1 MKKIA
6 ILGSTGSIGTQ
17 TVDILPSIEAEVV
30 ALTTNRRIGL
40 LEEQARALH
49 PKMVCAFD
57 ENAAKELRVKL
68 ADTDIEVLTGMD
80 GLIACA
86 SESGADIVV
95 TAVVGMVGLLPTLAA
110 INAGKDIALANKETL
125 VCAGGIVMEAARKK
139 GVRILPVDSEH
150 SAIFQCVQAANGNPV
165 SKILL
170 TASGGPFFGKKFEE
184 MRGMTREQAL
194 AHPNWSMGAK
204 ITIDSATMM
213 NKGLE
218 LIEAMWLY
226 DLPPEDIEIVVH
238 RESIVHSAVEFAD
251 GAVIAQLG
259 LPDMRLPIQ
268 LALTWPERVPCKV
281 PRMSLAE
288 VAKLTFF
295 AVCSSTEGSAL
306 PRSRSAFRTHWTAS
320 RTGRTSHSTTCS
332 PPTEPHA
339 SSFWAETADPERRQL
354 CRYFQSFW
362 PFWPSACWSSC
373 MNSAILSPPSAA
385 ACRSMNSGSAWVRPF
400 SSTNITA
407 RCTA

>member
-17 TVDILPSIEAEVV
+17 TVDILPSIDAEVV
-30 ALTTNRRIGL
+30 ALTTNRRINL

-49 PKMVCAFD
+49 PKMVCAMD
-57 ENAAKELRVKL
+57 ENAAKELKIKL
-68 ADTDIEVLTGMD
+68 ADTNIEVLTGMD

-86 SESGADIVV
+86 AESGADIVV
-95 TAVVGMVGLLPTLAA
+95 TAVVGMVGLLPTMAA
-110 INAGKDIALANKETL
+110 IKAGKDIALANKETL
-125 VCAGGIVMEAARKK
+125 VCAGGLVMGAAKQY

-150 SAIFQCVQAANGNPV
+150 SAIFQCVQAANGNPID
-165 SKILL
+165 KILL

-268 LALTWPERVPCKV
+268 LALTWPQRVPCKV

-288 VAKLTFF
+288 VAKLTFYAPDYEAF
-295 AVCSSTEGSAL
+295 PALNLAKHAASLKGDRGAVLNGANEAAVGLFLNGKIGFTDIAERVAYAL
-306 PRSRSAFRTHWTAS
+306 DTIPYKKDITLDDVLA
-320 RTGRTSHSTTCS
+320 
-332 PPTEPHA
+332 
-339 SSFWAETADPERRQL
+339 ADK
-354 CRYFQSFW
+354 
-362 PFWPSACWSSC
+362 
-373 MNSAILSPPSAA
+373 AA
-385 ACRSMNSGSAWVRPF
+385 REIVLG
-400 SSTNITA
+400 
-407 RCTA
+407 

>member
-17 TVDILPSIEAEVV
+17 TVDILPSIDAEVV
-30 ALTTNRRIGL
+30 ALTTNRRINL

-49 PKMVCAFD
+49 PKMVCAMD
-57 ENAAKELRVKL
+57 ENAAKELKIKL

-86 SESGADIVV
+86 AESGADIVV
-95 TAVVGMVGLLPTLAA
+95 TAVVGMVGLLPTMAA
-110 INAGKDIALANKETL
+110 IKAGKDIALANKETL
-125 VCAGGIVMEAARKK
+125 VCAGGLVMSAAKQY

-150 SAIFQCVQAANGNPV
+150 SAIFQCVQAANGNPID
-165 SKILL
+165 KILL
-170 TASGGPFFGKKFEE
+170 TASGGPFFGKKIEE

-238 RESIVHSAVEFAD
+238 RESIVHSAVEFTD

-268 LALTWPERVPCKV
+268 LALTWPQRVPCKV

-288 VAKLTFF
+288 VAKLTFYAPDYEAF
-295 AVCSSTEGSAL
+295 PALNLAKHAASLKGDRGAVLNGANEAAVGLFLNDKIGFTDIAERVAYAL
-306 PRSRSAFRTHWTAS
+306 DTIPYKKDITLDDVLA
-320 RTGRTSHSTTCS
+320 
-332 PPTEPHA
+332 
-339 SSFWAETADPERRQL
+339 ADK
-354 CRYFQSFW
+354 
-362 PFWPSACWSSC
+362 
-373 MNSAILSPPSAA
+373 AA
-385 ACRSMNSGSAWVRPF
+385 REIVLG
-400 SSTNITA
+400 
-407 RCTA
+407 

>member
-17 TVDILPSIEAEVV
+17 TVDILPSIDAEVV
-30 ALTTNRRIGL
+30 ALTTNRRINL

-49 PKMVCAFD
+49 PKMVCAMD
-57 ENAAKELRVKL
+57 ESAAKELKIKL

-86 SESGADIVV
+86 AESGADIVV
-95 TAVVGMVGLLPTLAA
+95 TAVVGMVGLLPTMAA
-110 INAGKDIALANKETL
+110 IKAGKDIALANKETL
-125 VCAGGIVMEAARKK
+125 VCAGGLVMSAAKQY

-150 SAIFQCVQAANGNPV
+150 SAIFQCVQAANGNPID
-165 SKILL
+165 KILL
-170 TASGGPFFGKKFEE
+170 TASGGPFFGKKIEE

-194 AHPNWSMGAK
+194 AHPNWSMGEK

-268 LALTWPERVPCKV
+268 LALTWPQRVPCKV

-288 VAKLTFF
+288 VAKLTFYAPDYEAF
-295 AVCSSTEGSAL
+295 PALNLAKHAASLKGDRGAVLNGANEAAVGLFLNDKIGFTDIAERVAYAL
-306 PRSRSAFRTHWTAS
+306 DTIPYKKDITLDDVLA
-320 RTGRTSHSTTCS
+320 
-332 PPTEPHA
+332 
-339 SSFWAETADPERRQL
+339 ADK
-354 CRYFQSFW
+354 
-362 PFWPSACWSSC
+362 
-373 MNSAILSPPSAA
+373 AA
-385 ACRSMNSGSAWVRPF
+385 REIVLG
-400 SSTNITA
+400 
-407 RCTA
+407 

>member
-17 TVDILPSIEAEVV
+17 TVDILPSIDAEVV
-30 ALTTNRRIGL
+30 ALTTNRRINL

-49 PKMVCAFD
+49 PKMVCAMD
-57 ENAAKELRVKL
+57 ESAAKELKIKL

-86 SESGADIVV
+86 AESGADIVV
-95 TAVVGMVGLLPTLAA
+95 TAVVGMVGLLPTMAA
-110 INAGKDIALANKETL
+110 IKAGKDIALANKETL
-125 VCAGGIVMEAARKK
+125 VCAGGLVMSAAKQY

-150 SAIFQCVQAANGNPV
+150 SAIFQCVQAANGNPID
-165 SKILL
+165 KILL
-170 TASGGPFFGKKFEE
+170 TASGGPFFGKKIEE

-268 LALTWPERVPCKV
+268 LALTWPQRVPCKV

-288 VAKLTFF
+288 VAKLTFYAPDYEAF
-295 AVCSSTEGSAL
+295 PALNLAKHAASLKGDRGAVLNGANEAAVGLFLNDKIGFTDIAERVAYAL
-306 PRSRSAFRTHWTAS
+306 DTISYKKDITLDDVLA
-320 RTGRTSHSTTCS
+320 
-332 PPTEPHA
+332 
-339 SSFWAETADPERRQL
+339 ADK
-354 CRYFQSFW
+354 
-362 PFWPSACWSSC
+362 
-373 MNSAILSPPSAA
+373 AA
-385 ACRSMNSGSAWVRPF
+385 REIVLG
-400 SSTNITA
+400 
-407 RCTA
+407 

>member
-17 TVDILPSIEAEVV
+17 TVDILPSIDAEVV
-30 ALTTNRRIGL
+30 ALTTNRRINL

-49 PKMVCAFD
+49 PKMVCAMD
-57 ENAAKELRVKL
+57 ESAAKELKIKL
-68 ADTDIEVLTGMD
+68 ADTNIEVWTGMD

-86 SESGADIVV
+86 AESGADIVV
-95 TAVVGMVGLLPTLAA
+95 TAVVGMVGLLPTMAA
-110 INAGKDIALANKETL
+110 IKAGKDIALANKETL
-125 VCAGGIVMEAARKK
+125 VCAGGLVMSAANQY

-150 SAIFQCVQAANGNPV
+150 SAIFQCVQAANGNPID
-165 SKILL
+165 KILL
-170 TASGGPFFGKKFEE
+170 TASGGPFFGKKIEE

-268 LALTWPERVPCKV
+268 LALTWPQRVPCKV
-281 PRMSLAE
+281 PRMSLVE
-288 VAKLTFF
+288 VAKLTFYAPDYEAF
-295 AVCSSTEGSAL
+295 PALNLAKHAASLKGDRGAVLNGANEAAVGLFLNDKIGFTDIAERVAYAL
-306 PRSRSAFRTHWTAS
+306 DTIPYKKDITLDDVLA
-320 RTGRTSHSTTCS
+320 
-332 PPTEPHA
+332 
-339 SSFWAETADPERRQL
+339 ADK
-354 CRYFQSFW
+354 
-362 PFWPSACWSSC
+362 
-373 MNSAILSPPSAA
+373 AA
-385 ACRSMNSGSAWVRPF
+385 REIVLG
-400 SSTNITA
+400 
-407 RCTA
+407 

>member
-17 TVDILPSIEAEVV
+17 TVDILPSIDAEVV
-30 ALTTNRRIGL
+30 ALTTNRRINL

-49 PKMVCAFD
+49 PKMVCAMD
-57 ENAAKELRVKL
+57 ENAAKELKIKL

-86 SESGADIVV
+86 AESGADIVV
-95 TAVVGMVGLLPTLAA
+95 TAVVGMVGLLPTMAA
-110 INAGKDIALANKETL
+110 IKAGKDIALANKETL
-125 VCAGGIVMEAARKK
+125 VCAGGLVMSAAKQY

-150 SAIFQCVQAANGNPV
+150 SAIFQCVQAANGNPID
-165 SKILL
+165 KILL

-251 GAVIAQLG
+251 EAVIAQLG

-268 LALTWPERVPCKV
+268 LALTWPQRVPCKV

-288 VAKLTFF
+288 VAKLTFYAPDYEAF
-295 AVCSSTEGSAL
+295 PALNLAKHAASLKGDRGAVLNGANEAAVGLFLNGKIGFTDIAERVAYAL
-306 PRSRSAFRTHWTAS
+306 DTIPYKKDITLDDVLA
-320 RTGRTSHSTTCS
+320 
-332 PPTEPHA
+332 
-339 SSFWAETADPERRQL
+339 ADK
-354 CRYFQSFW
+354 
-362 PFWPSACWSSC
+362 
-373 MNSAILSPPSAA
+373 AA
-385 ACRSMNSGSAWVRPF
+385 REIVLG
-400 SSTNITA
+400 
-407 RCTA
+407 

>member
-17 TVDILPSIEAEVV
+17 TVDILPSIDAEVV
-30 ALTTNRRIGL
+30 ALTTNRRINL

-49 PKMVCAFD
+49 PKMVCAMD
-57 ENAAKELRVKL
+57 ENAAKALKIKL
-68 ADTDIEVLTGMD
+68 ADTDITVLTGMD

-86 SESGADIVV
+86 AESGADIVV
-95 TAVVGMVGLLPTLAA
+95 TAVVGMVGLLPTMAA
-110 INAGKDIALANKETL
+110 IKAGKDIALANKETL
-125 VCAGGIVMEAARKK
+125 VCAGGLVMSAAKQYV
-139 GVRILPVDSEH
+139 VRILPVDSEH
-150 SAIFQCVQAANGNPV
+150 SAIFQCVQAANGNPID
-165 SKILL
+165 KILL
-170 TASGGPFFGKKFEE
+170 TASGGPFFGKKIEE

-268 LALTWPERVPCKV
+268 LALTWPQRVPCKV

-288 VAKLTFF
+288 VAKLTFYAPDYEAF
-295 AVCSSTEGSAL
+295 PALNLAKHAASLKGDRGAVINGANEAAVGLFLNDKIGFTDIAERVAYAL
-306 PRSRSAFRTHWTAS
+306 DTIPYKKDITLDDVLA
-320 RTGRTSHSTTCS
+320 
-332 PPTEPHA
+332 
-339 SSFWAETADPERRQL
+339 ADK
-354 CRYFQSFW
+354 
-362 PFWPSACWSSC
+362 
-373 MNSAILSPPSAA
+373 AA
-385 ACRSMNSGSAWVRPF
+385 REIVLG
-400 SSTNITA
+400 
-407 RCTA
+407 

>member
-110 INAGKDIALANKETL
+110 IDAGKDIALANKETL

-139 GVRILPVDSEH
+139 SVRILPVDSEH

-295 AVCSSTEGSAL
+295 APDYEAFPALNLAKQGAALKGDRGAVLNGANEAAVGLFLDGRIGFTEIAERVSHAL
-306 PRSRSAFRTHWTAS
+306 DSIPYRKDITLDDVLA
-320 RTGRTSHSTTCS
+320 
-332 PPTEPHA
+332 
-339 SSFWAETADPERRQL
+339 ADR
-354 CRYFQSFW
+354 
-362 PFWPSACWSSC
+362 
-373 MNSAILSPPSAA
+373 AA
-385 ACRSMNSGSAWVRPF
+385 RELVLG
-400 SSTNITA
+400 
-407 RCTA
+407 

>member
-17 TVDILPSIEAEVV
+17 TVDILPSIDAEVV
-30 ALTTNRRIGL
+30 ALTTNRRINL
-40 LEEQARALH
+40 LEEQARALQ
-49 PKMVCAFD
+49 PKMVCAMD
-57 ENAAKELRVKL
+57 ESSAKELKIKL

-86 SESGADIVV
+86 AESGADIVV
-95 TAVVGMVGLLPTLAA
+95 TAVVGMVGLLPTMAA
-110 INAGKDIALANKETL
+110 IKAGKDIALANKETL
-125 VCAGGIVMEAARKK
+125 VCAGGLVMSAAKQY

-150 SAIFQCVQAANGNPV
+150 SAIFQCVQAANGNPID
-165 SKILL
+165 KILL
-170 TASGGPFFGKKFEE
+170 TASGGPFFGKKIEE

-268 LALTWPERVPCKV
+268 LALTWPQRVPCKV

-288 VAKLTFF
+288 VAKLTFYAPDYEAF
-295 AVCSSTEGSAL
+295 PALNLAKHAASLKGDRGAVLNGANEAAVGLFLNDKIGFTDIAERVAYAL
-306 PRSRSAFRTHWTAS
+306 DTIPYKKDITLDDVLA
-320 RTGRTSHSTTCS
+320 
-332 PPTEPHA
+332 
-339 SSFWAETADPERRQL
+339 ADK
-354 CRYFQSFW
+354 
-362 PFWPSACWSSC
+362 
-373 MNSAILSPPSAA
+373 AA
-385 ACRSMNSGSAWVRPF
+385 REIVLG
-400 SSTNITA
+400 
-407 RCTA
+407 

>member
-17 TVDILPSIEAEVV
+17 TVDILPSIDAEVV
-30 ALTTNRRIGL
+30 ALTTNRRINL

-49 PKMVCAFD
+49 PKMVCAMD
-57 ENAAKELRVKL
+57 ENAAKALKIKL
-68 ADTDIEVLTGMD
+68 ADTDITVLTGMD

-86 SESGADIVV
+86 AESGADIVV
-95 TAVVGMVGLLPTLAA
+95 TAVVGMVGLLPTMAA
-110 INAGKDIALANKETL
+110 IKAGKDIALANKETL
-125 VCAGGIVMEAARKK
+125 VCAGGLVMSAAKQY

-150 SAIFQCVQAANGNPV
+150 SAIFQCVQAANGNPID
-165 SKILL
+165 KILL
-170 TASGGPFFGKKFEE
+170 TASGGPFFGKKIEE

-268 LALTWPERVPCKV
+268 LALTWPQRVPCKV

-288 VAKLTFF
+288 VAKLTFYAPDYEAF
-295 AVCSSTEGSAL
+295 PALNLAKHAASLKGDRGAVLNGANEAAVGLFLNSKIGFTDIAERVAYAL
-306 PRSRSAFRTHWTAS
+306 DTIPYKKDITLDDVLA
-320 RTGRTSHSTTCS
+320 
-332 PPTEPHA
+332 
-339 SSFWAETADPERRQL
+339 ADK
-354 CRYFQSFW
+354 
-362 PFWPSACWSSC
+362 
-373 MNSAILSPPSAA
+373 AA
-385 ACRSMNSGSAWVRPF
+385 REIVLG
-400 SSTNITA
+400 
-407 RCTA
+407 

>member
-17 TVDILPSIEAEVV
+17 TVDILPSIDAEVV
-30 ALTTNRRIGL
+30 ALTTNRRINL

-49 PKMVCAFD
+49 PKMVCAMD
-57 ENAAKELRVKL
+57 ESAAKELKIKL
-68 ADTDIEVLTGMD
+68 AETNIEVLTGMD

-86 SESGADIVV
+86 AESGADIVV
-95 TAVVGMVGLLPTLAA
+95 TAVVGMVGLLPTMAA
-110 INAGKDIALANKETL
+110 IKAGKDIALANKETL
-125 VCAGGIVMEAARKK
+125 VCAGGLVMSAAKQY

-150 SAIFQCVQAANGNPV
+150 SAIFQCVQAANGNPID
-165 SKILL
+165 KILL

-238 RESIVHSAVEFAD
+238 RESIVHSAVEFTD

-268 LALTWPERVPCKV
+268 LALTWPQRVPCKV

-288 VAKLTFF
+288 VAKLTFYAPDYEAF
-295 AVCSSTEGSAL
+295 PALNLAKHAASLKGDRGAVLNGANEAAVGLFLNDKIGFTDIAERVAYAL
-306 PRSRSAFRTHWTAS
+306 DTIPYKKDITLDDVLA
-320 RTGRTSHSTTCS
+320 
-332 PPTEPHA
+332 
-339 SSFWAETADPERRQL
+339 ADK
-354 CRYFQSFW
+354 
-362 PFWPSACWSSC
+362 
-373 MNSAILSPPSAA
+373 AA
-385 ACRSMNSGSAWVRPF
+385 REIVLG
-400 SSTNITA
+400 
-407 RCTA
+407 